1 MKQSSYVYIVH
12 FYDFRK
18 WNHRKVD
25 FIFKKMKKKMLFIFA
40 KNISEIEVPKAERL
54 FVHLL
59 AKIEPVFSTL
69 FFTCMLPLP
78 MKTILV
84 LVWKVQFL
92 TKWIFSSVWFYFFQW
107 INLGITILELVTLSR
122 RKFHKVDKG
131 KKCIEFLKRSPNYQM
146 FSQFSFAP
154 PTTKKGGKS
163 DENTKLVSLLE
174 K

>member
-1 MKQSSYVYIVH
+1 
-12 FYDFRK
+12 
-18 WNHRKVD
+18 
-25 FIFKKMKKKMLFIFA
+25 MKKKMLFIFA

-69 FFTCMLPLP
+69 CFTCMLPLP

-146 FSQFSFAP
+146 FSRFSFAP
-154 PTTKKGGKS
+154 PTTKKGGNQMRIRS
-163 DENTKLVSLLE
+163 WSVLE